1 MAGFRIFQVFFL
13 DEGGKLFL
21 FFLGYQGAPF
31 KQHVRCI
38 VDACDEGFNQRLLA
52 AQFWAG
58 IHGFLNRN
66 EHFFIIAVGIVILL
80 DENENV
86 VNIDFNLLDEFNFK
100 NNVVGDILFFAGGL
114 AILPFILQ
122 VLVATEI
129 ILEITFAQNFIPSKV
144 IKRR

>member
-1 MAGFRIFQVFFL
+1 M
-13 DEGGKLFL
+13 
-21 FFLGYQGAPF
+21 
-31 KQHVRCI
+31 
-38 VDACDEGFNQRLLA
+38 
-52 AQFWAG
+52 
-58 IHGFLNRN
+58 
-66 EHFFIIAVGIVILL
+66 

-86 VNIDFNLLDEFNFK
+86 VNILDEFNFK